1 MNKKPFLL
9 RSFFALVV
17 VVVFVASMF
26 PLTQSDFYK
35 TLEGLVE
42 NPENP
47 ELQAVIADARAL
59 QKQDE
64 VMYESAAK
72 ALEEAAEKR
81 GVSLIQHVKPLI
93 VKSQKL
99 INNSDVISLVRKNAA
114 GSIRL
119 GIDLNGGAE
128 FMLLLEPQDKNVSYD
143 RLQFDRFRD
152 TAIETLRKRLESQN
166 IFETEISPSG
176 QNLVSM
182 RVPLVTKE
190 EKANLEK
197 LISMTAQ
204 LQFKLVHP
212 NSDAEVERYLQDPD
226 SYTPPE
232 GTVIME
238 NIEFDNL
245 GRMQKQ
251 YFLVERETQMSGE
264 EIQDAFVQIDQA
276 GRREIAF
283 QLKPSGTVRFG
294 DITKNNIGRRLAIIL
309 DGKLYSAPNIQSA
322 IPGGRGVI
330 TGSFS
335 KEDAE
340 NIANA
345 LVSGSVPFKISVVQ
359 KSDIDPMV
367 GKQTVRDSLFS
378 GIAGTIL
385 VMLFMLIYYRISG
398 LIANISLVVNALLI
412 LGALAAFD
420 VTLTLPGIAGIVL
433 TIGMAVDANVL
444 IYERIREELAAGKTL
459 LNAVDIGFSRAF
471 TAIFDSNLTTL
482 FTALILLWQGTGA
495 IKGFAMTLAIGIFTT
510 LFTAVFLTRL
520 LFDIMFRIPWLHIT
534 NLRMMS
540 FLKSPHINFLGQRKI
555 ALSISLL
562 LIVFSFAVLAVKGK
576 DVLGVD
582 FTGGTQLEMDFE
594 KMIPA
599 EEITRFMNEQGYDA
613 KTAYKTTNA
622 VGNEQVLELLV
633 RPQRASGKETLSAG
647 DSHMLETITSELN
660 RKFPSAKF
668 VAKRQDVLGAQIG
681 RTFTISAL
689 ISIAL
694 AMLGMVLYMMIR
706 FELSYS
712 IAANVAL
719 IHDVII
725 SLGIYMAFGGQL
737 TLQTVAAVLTLIGYS
752 VNDTIVT
759 FDRQRENLR
768 LLQDKTYWD
777 IINIS
782 INQTLARTILTS
794 VYVILILLTQFFF
807 GGSGIRDFISIML
820 IGCIVGTY
828 SSIYTASIIV
838 AYWHKS
844 VNNVRERIPGEEEN
858 VGKEKPAVA

>member
-1 MNKKPFLL
+1 
-9 RSFFALVV
+9 
-17 VVVFVASMF
+17 
-26 PLTQSDFYK
+26 
-35 TLEGLVE
+35 
-42 NPENP
+42 
-47 ELQAVIADARAL
+47 
-59 QKQDE
+59 
-64 VMYESAAK
+64 
-72 ALEEAAEKR
+72 
-81 GVSLIQHVKPLI
+81 
-93 VKSQKL
+93 
-99 INNSDVISLVRKNAA
+99 
-114 GSIRL
+114 
-119 GIDLNGGAE
+119 
-128 FMLLLEPQDKNVSYD
+128 
-143 RLQFDRFRD
+143 
-152 TAIETLRKRLESQN
+152 
-166 IFETEISPSG
+166 
-176 QNLVSM
+176 
-182 RVPLVTKE
+182 
-190 EKANLEK
+190 
-197 LISMTAQ
+197 
-204 LQFKLVHP
+204 
-212 NSDAEVERYLQDPD
+212 
-226 SYTPPE
+226 
-232 GTVIME
+232 
-238 NIEFDNL
+238 
-245 GRMQKQ
+245 
-251 YFLVERETQMSGE
+251 
-264 EIQDAFVQIDQA
+264 
-276 GRREIAF
+276 
-283 QLKPSGTVRFG
+283 
-294 DITKNNIGRRLAIIL
+294 
-309 DGKLYSAPNIQSA
+309 
-322 IPGGRGVI
+322 
-330 TGSFS
+330 
-335 KEDAE
+335 
-340 NIANA
+340 
-345 LVSGSVPFKISVVQ
+345 
-359 KSDIDPMV
+359 
-367 GKQTVRDSLFS
+367 
-378 GIAGTIL
+378 
-385 VMLFMLIYYRISG
+385 MLFMLIYYRISG

-510 LFTAVFLTRL
+510 LFSAVFLTRL

-534 NLRMMS
+534 HLRMMS

-599 EEITRFMNEQGYDA
+599 EEITRFMNEEGYDA

-622 VGNEQVLELLV
+622 VGNEQVLELLI

-681 RTFTISAL
+681 RSFTISAL

-706 FELSYS
+706 FEFSYS

-737 TLQTVAAVLTLIGYS
+737 TLQTVAGVLTLIGYS

-794 VYVILILLTQFFF
+794 VSVLLILLTQFFF
-807 GGSGIRDFISIML
+807 GGSGIRDFISVML

-858 VGKEKPAVA
+858 AAKEKSAVA